1 MAGMEIATIAVATK
15 ALVNLIIGTSGRLG
29 RDLLATD
36 VTLRSRQSEFF

>member
-15 ALVNLIIGTSGRLG
+15 ALVNLFIGTSGRLE

-36 VTLRSRQSEFF
+36 VTLRSRQSELF